1 MTGIPYFAPH
11 GGDIY
16 GTHKIRQDFSVNIN
30 PLGMPESIQK
40 AVAAHPE
47 DWLRYPDIH
56 CRALREKLAAYYGQQ
71 GFSYLDAN
79 DFICGNGASD
89 VLYSL
94 VFALRPKK
102 ALLPVPCFGEYR
114 AALEAGGCQVLELP
128 LQEEAGF
135 LPELSALLELPVR
148 SELSAQLDLPV
159 RSGLSAQSELPDGG
173 AGSWDDI
180 DWLVIGNPNNP
191 TGLALTSEQMEELAA
206 FCLKKGI
213 FLVVD
218 ECFQWFLDDADRYSS
233 LRLLKQYEN
242 VFLLNAFTKI
252 FAMAGLRLGYGIC
265 RDRSVLERIASCRQ
279 PWSVSGPAM
288 RAGLA
293 ALEVLEGTG
302 FQQKTGKLV
311 REEREFLIH
320 GLESLGFTVIP
331 SRVNYILFQCPWE
344 MDLAGYCLE
353 RGILIRSCAN
363 YTGLAHRY
371 YRVAVKLHEENKELL
386 DCLSGA
392 VEER

>member
-1 MTGIPYFAPH
+1 MTGIPYFTPH

-16 GTHKIRQDFSVNIN
+16 GTHKIRQDFSVNTN

-47 DWLRYPDIH
+47 DWIRYPDIH

-128 LQEEAGF
+128 LREEDGF
-135 LPELSALLELPVR
+135 LPE
-148 SELSAQLDLPV
+148 
-159 RSGLSAQSELPDGG
+159 LSAQSELPDGA

-233 LRLLKQYEN
+233 MGLLKQYEN

-265 RDRSVLERIASCRQ
+265 RDRSVLEQITSCRQ

-302 FQQKTGKLV
+302 FQQKIGKLV

-331 SRVNYILFQCPWE
+331 SRVNYILFRCPRDI
-344 MDLAGYCLE
+344 DLAGYCLE

-363 YTGLAHRY
+363 YTGLDRRY